1 MNPWVWRSI
10 IIILAVA
17 FIPII
22 ISGTAAL
29 VTSGIHG
36 ISQWIQSLISP
47 FSETGDAKLQGLIRL
62 ALYLITITL
71 LVRFLIGRR

>member
-17 FIPII
+17 FIPLI

-36 ISQWIQSLISP
+36 ISQLIQSLISP

-62 ALYLITITL
+62 ALYLIAITL